1 VVASVNPYKELT
13 PDMRLLP
20 KSSRLAG
27 ARHRRVGAVIANA
40 DKATGKPIGELQI
53 TLDTL
58 FLRS

>member
-1 VVASVNPYKELT
+1 
-13 PDMRLLP
+13 MRLLP